1 MAQSLGVSQ
10 EKIQEAMTLANKYG
24 IVQNGNVVGDF
35 NTAKSVISENGGLG
49 ILDKALNLSKNPLIK
64 IGLKKIGMSD
74 ELINGAVDE
83 LKGNRSTSNL
93 IDSDSG
99 NINTNDYKTTDTKNE
114 FLRRLEQLK

>member
-1 MAQSLGVSQ
+1 MSQ